1 MEIQNLRL
9 QLLHIADGDVGKA
22 QAMEKYVLEGTGLNQ
37 QMGEAVKTAEVGE
50 DPVDEK
56 CGCLICLIKE
66 FQKTF

>member
-37 QMGEAVKTAEVGE
+37 QMGEAVNGE
-50 DPVDEK
+50 KDEECNCFLCQLRK
-56 CGCLICLIKE
+56 AIE
-66 FQKTF
+66 SNP